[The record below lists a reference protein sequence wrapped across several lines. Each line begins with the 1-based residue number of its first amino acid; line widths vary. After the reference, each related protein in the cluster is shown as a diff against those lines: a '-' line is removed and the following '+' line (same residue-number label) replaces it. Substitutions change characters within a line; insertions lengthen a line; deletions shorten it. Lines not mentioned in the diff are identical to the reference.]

1 MERLECHPERVV
13 ASRGNVKRIFMYG
26 LPHTTEIRKQLPKK
40 AIYAKFEL
48 KPTQRDGFDADV
60 SRIDIVAVVSPTTVP
75 AIAAGENIKE
85 FYVLAVQLKNK
96 DYDEK
101 NIAMLSKL
109 IPQNILFA
117 LQYEDEIQL
126 AVYHTKL
133 IRSNWKS
140 TADTEIRLFG
150 LNLDTIWENV
160 IKDIGEI
167 QVQDGKTLAEQIADD
182 ERLAK
187 LKKQID
193 ELEQKC
199 RTEKQPRKRLE
210 LYEKLTKLKK
220 QL

>member
-1 MERLECHPERVV
+1 M
-13 ASRGNVKRIFMYG
+13 
-26 LPHTTEIRKQLPKK
+26 PKK

-48 KPTQRDGFDADV
+48 KPAQREGFDADV

-75 AIAAGENIKE
+75 AIAAGEDIKE
-85 FYVLAVQLKNK
+85 FYVLAVQLKRKN
-96 DYDEK
+96 YLEK
-101 NIAMLSKL
+101 NIAMLSRL

-117 LQYEDEIQL
+117 LQYEDQTQL
-126 AVYHTKL
+126 AIYHTKL
-133 IRSNWKS
+133 IRSDWKS
-140 TADTEIRLFG
+140 TDETVITLSG
-150 LNLDTIWENV
+150 LNLDTVWEII
-160 IKDIGEI
+160 IKAIGKIE
-167 QVQDGKTLAEQIADD
+167 VQEGMTLTEQIADD

>member
-1 MERLECHPERVV
+1 
-13 ASRGNVKRIFMYG
+13 MYG

-48 KPTQRDGFDADV
+48 KPAQRDGFDADV

-75 AIAAGENIKE
+75 AVAAGEDIKE
-85 FYVLAVQLKNK
+85 FYVLEVQLKKK

-101 NIAMLSKL
+101 NVATLSKL

-117 LQYEDEIQL
+117 LQYEDETQL

-133 IRSNWKS
+133 IKSVWKS
-140 TADTEIRLFG
+140 TTETDIRLSG
-150 LNLDTIWENV
+150 LNLDTVWENI

-167 QVQDGKTLAEQIADD
+167 QVQEGKTLTEQIQDD

-187 LKKQID
+187 LKKQIE
-193 ELEQKC
+193 ELERKC
-199 RTEKQPRKRLE
+199 RAERQPRRRLE
-210 LYEKLTKLKK
+210 LYEKLTTLKK
-220 QL
+220 QF

>member
-1 MERLECHPERVV
+1 
-13 ASRGNVKRIFMYG
+13 MYG

-48 KPTQRDGFDADV
+48 KPAQRDGFDADV
-60 SRIDIVAVVSPTTVP
+60 SRIDIVAVISPTTVP
-75 AIAAGENIKE
+75 AFASGEIIKE
-85 FYVLAVQLKNK
+85 FYVLDVQLKKK

-109 IPQNILFA
+109 IPQNILFS

-133 IRSNWKS
+133 IKSDWKS
-140 TADTEIRLFG
+140 KADIEIRLSG
-150 LNLDTIWENV
+150 LNLDTVWENI

-167 QVQDGKTLAEQIADD
+167 HVREGKTLTEQIQED
-182 ERLAK
+182 ERLRV
-187 LKKQID
+187 LKRQIE
-193 ELEQKC
+193 ELERKC

-210 LYEKLTKLKK
+210 LYNRMQELKK
-220 QL
+220 NI

>member
-1 MERLECHPERVV
+1 
-13 ASRGNVKRIFMYG
+13 MYG

-75 AIAAGENIKE
+75 AIAAGEDIKE
-85 FYVLAVQLKNK
+85 FYVLAVQLKRK

-117 LQYEDEIQL
+117 VQYEDQTQL

-133 IRSNWKS
+133 IRSDWKK
-140 TADTEIRLFG
+140 ADDTMICLTG
-150 LNLDTIWENV
+150 LNLDTVWENI
-160 IKDIGEI
+160 IKTIDEI
-167 QVQDGKTLAEQIADD
+167 QVQDGKTLAEQIQDD
-182 ERLAK
+182 EQRAK
-187 LKKQID
+187 TLKLIAD
-193 ELEQKC
+193 LEKKMAKE
-199 RTEKQPRKRLE
+199 TQPRKKRE
-210 LYEKLTKLKK
+210 LFEQIKHLKN
-220 QL
+220 

>member
-1 MERLECHPERVV
+1 
-13 ASRGNVKRIFMYG
+13 MYG

-48 KPTQRDGFDADV
+48 KPAQRDGFDADV
-60 SRIDIVAVVSPTTVP
+60 SRIDIVAVISPTTVP
-75 AIAAGENIKE
+75 AFASGEIIKE
-85 FYVLAVQLKNK
+85 FYVLDVQLKKK

-109 IPQNILFA
+109 IPQNILFS

-133 IRSNWKS
+133 IKSNWKS
-140 TADTEIRLFG
+140 KADIEIRLSG
-150 LNLDTIWENV
+150 LNLDTVWENI

-167 QVQDGKTLAEQIADD
+167 HVREGKTLTEQIQED
-182 ERLAK
+182 ERLRV
-187 LKKQID
+187 LKRQIE
-193 ELEQKC
+193 ELERKC
-199 RTEKQPRKRLE
+199 RTEKQPRRRLE
-210 LYEKLTKLKK
+210 LYEKLTSLKK